1 MPHVLQVEELV
12 ISDSFRNYCFQ
23 KDEEDIKYWEQYIN
37 THPAETE
44 KIDEAK
50 QILLGLHAMLQQ
62 EYGAKR
68 KIGKSFSKRHAA
80 APHDKPLVKR
90 MIVAIISVA
99 AVFSILFF
107 LRVFNNTAIPVKKGQ
122 SAMAISSR
130 NTTTDTYS
138 TVRGEKKTIILPDN
152 SKLHLNSFTTLVI
165 DKDFGRSN
173 RNVYLSGEAL
183 FDVAYHSSLPFIVHV
198 NKYAVKVLGTV
209 FNVKAYPGDKQ
220 SETSL
225 IKGKV
230 QISLENDSH
239 KTILRPNQKAVID
252 NSTDSLSVK
261 GNKRIPYRKA
271 IAILPLSYSPTD
283 SVLIETA
290 WSRNRLEIINESF
303 SEMKDKLER
312 WYDVKIDFKDAD
324 VARYAFTAM
333 FEKENIEEALKALQ
347 YSYHF
352 NYSIHGKEIMIS
364 K

>member
-1 MPHVLQVEELV
+1 M
-12 ISDSFRNYCFQ
+12 
-23 KDEEDIKYWEQYIN
+23 
-37 THPAETE
+37 
-44 KIDEAK
+44 
-50 QILLGLHAMLQQ
+50 
-62 EYGAKR
+62 
-68 KIGKSFSKRHAA
+68 
-80 APHDKPLVKR
+80 
-90 MIVAIISVA
+90 
-99 AVFSILFF
+99 
-107 LRVFNNTAIPVKKGQ
+107 
-122 SAMAISSR
+122 
-130 NTTTDTYS
+130 
-138 TVRGEKKTIILPDN
+138 
-152 SKLHLNSFTTLVI
+152 
-165 DKDFGRSN
+165 
-173 RNVYLSGEAL
+173 
-183 FDVAYHSSLPFIVHV
+183 
-198 NKYAVKVLGTV
+198 
-209 FNVKAYPGDKQ
+209 
-220 SETSL
+220 
-225 IKGKV
+225 

-324 VARYAFTAM
+324 VTRYAFTAM